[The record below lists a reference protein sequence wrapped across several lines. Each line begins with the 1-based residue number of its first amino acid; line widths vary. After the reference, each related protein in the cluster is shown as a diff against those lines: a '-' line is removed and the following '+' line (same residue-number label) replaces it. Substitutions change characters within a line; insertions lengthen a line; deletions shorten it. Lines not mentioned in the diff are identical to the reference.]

1 MDMTIRGLT
10 RRFLGTALALAF
22 AIPGQ
27 SMAADIDAIPEKP
40 VTVVEYGSGWYLRGD
55 VGVNFH
61 GPFDDTGV
69 SEENLSNNAPLN
81 ASMAVGYTFNDYF
94 RMEGELGF
102 VGNYSFSNSFTTNC
116 SGYWTELDVFGNPD
130 TTFRNDINCEGN
142 DDGQN
147 SLWEGM
153 VNAYLD
159 LGRFGGFRPYVGG
172 GLGFLYSSYSGSVN
186 NRNCEDFNVGD
197 VSFVCAPDNQ
207 VDYEFDDT
215 SVSLLW
221 SLAGGFAYDI
231 DENWAVDVGYRYLSA
246 SEATYLSSAAG
257 SPGEATGV
265 SVQQVRVGLRYTIW

>member
-1 MDMTIRGLT
+1 MDMTIRGLK
-10 RRFLGTALALAF
+10 RRFLGTALAMALSIPAQ
-22 AIPGQ
+22 AI
-27 SMAADIDAIPEKP
+27 AADIDAIPEEP

-69 SEENLSNNAPLN
+69 SEESLSNNAPVN
-81 ASMAVGYTFNDYF
+81 ASLAVGYTFNDYF

-102 VGNYSFSNSFTTNC
+102 VGNYSFSNEYTTNC
-116 SGYWTELDVFGNPD
+116 SGYWTELDVLGNPN
-130 TTFRNDINCEGN
+130 TTFRNDIGCDGS

-147 SLWEGM
+147 SMWEGM

-159 LGRFGGFRPYVGG
+159 IGRFGGFRPYVGA
-172 GLGFLYSSYSGSVN
+172 GLGFLYSSYSGHVN
-186 NRNCEDFNVGD
+186 NRNCEDFAVGD
-197 VSFVCAPDNQ
+197 VSFVCAGNEA
-207 VDYEFDDT
+207 DYEIDDT

-221 SLAGGFAYDI
+221 SLTGGFAYDF

-246 SEATYLSSAAG
+246 SDATYLSSDAG

-265 SVQQVRVGLRYTIW
+265 SVQQVRVGLRYSIW